1 MEHRT
6 KLTVLDDIIAGV
18 REDLGARRAIT
29 SLEAIKQAAA
39 AAAPARDAFAALGG
53 HTDQAARDTT
63 LRVISEVKRKSPS
76 KGALA
81 DIPEPAVLAAE
92 YEAGGAS
99 VISVLTEA
107 RRFGGSLQDLDAVRA
122 AVQIPVLRKDF
133 TVDEYQIYEAR
144 AHGADLVLLIVA
156 ALNDELLAS
165 FLELTHQLGMNAL
178 VETHTEEEIARAI
191 KAGAKI
197 IGVNVRNLKTLDV
210 DPATFGKL
218 APLLPSE
225 AVIVAESGVESTEQV
240 AQYGAAGAD
249 AILVGEA
256 LVKHADPRAS
266 VAAFIQAG
274 TDAKPQR

>member
-218 APLLPSE
+218 APLLPSD

-240 AQYGAAGAD
+240 AQYGAARAD